1 MAYCKRC
8 PCGHV
13 NLYEKMGGAPLR
25 CSKCSRFIAAVTEEI
40 YVEAEQTVREETP
53 QPEVAEQEIPQTEV
67 TQPEPTEQQPQEPE
81 VTDDEEPSAEQ
92 MEAVGTK
99 RFRITLESPDG
110 SFVLPVTTS
119 LTVGRNAAGMEYLGP
134 YADVSRQ
141 HFTIAPRSNGISATV
156 TDESSWGTYINGVRL
171 IKGSSVAVSNYTE
184 IRLASR
190 AFLLV
195 RVKEV
200 SADA

>member
-40 YVEAEQTVREETP
+40 YVEAEETVQVETP
-53 QPEVAEQEIPQTEV
+53 QPETPEAPKPEETEQEQ
-67 TQPEPTEQQPQEPE
+67 EQQSQEPE
-81 VTDDEEPSAEQ
+81 RTDEEEPSAQKIE
-92 MEAVGTK
+92 EVGAK

-110 SFVLPVTTS
+110 SFVLPVTTQM
-119 LTVGRNAAGMEYLGP
+119 TVGRNAAGMEYLGA
-134 YADVSRQ
+134 YGDVSRD
-141 HFTIAPRSNGISATV
+141 HFTIAPRANGISATL
-156 TDESSWGTYINGVRL
+156 TDVSSWGTYVNGVRL

-200 SADA
+200 SADAGMA